1 MKRWLPAV
9 ALVSS
14 LALAHSYLTRSVLSA
29 GQTVAVIPSAVSLE
43 FSAGLEVAF
52 SSFKVYALPMEAGS
66 SDVKVAAA
74 KLTQR
79 VLALKDDHS
88 SRADLGLVSSAS
100 PAARLELTLKPKLIA
115 GWYAVMWKALSVD
128 SHVTSDFYAFRYMP
142 AKP

>member
-52 SSFKVYALPMEAGS
+52 SSFKVYALPAGS

-115 GWYAVMWKALSVD
+115 GWYVVM
-128 SHVTSDFYAFRYMP
+128 
-142 AKP
+142 